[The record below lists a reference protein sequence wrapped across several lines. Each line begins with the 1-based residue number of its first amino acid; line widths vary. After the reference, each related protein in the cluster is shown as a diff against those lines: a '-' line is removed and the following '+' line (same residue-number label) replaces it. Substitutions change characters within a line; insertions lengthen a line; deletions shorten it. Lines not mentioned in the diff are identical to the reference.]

1 MIEIG
6 NILTLENNIEYAVV
20 DLYDEESKTY
30 IYLVH
35 LNDHKNVMFAK
46 VEEDEIVEITDP
58 NELEKVI
65 KAVNEHL
72 SEQ

>member
-30 IYLVH
+30 IYLVD